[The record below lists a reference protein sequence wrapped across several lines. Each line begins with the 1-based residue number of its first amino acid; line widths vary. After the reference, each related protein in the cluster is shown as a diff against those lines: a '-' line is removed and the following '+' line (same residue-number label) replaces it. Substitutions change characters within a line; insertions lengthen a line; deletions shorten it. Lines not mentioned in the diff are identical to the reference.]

1 MSHADLSCAVC
12 LSPLGTVRGA
22 SSGHPDPM
30 GVVRE
35 SYVTPC
41 NHWFHKCCIQSCR
54 ASDLKGCP
62 LCREA
67 LPAGLTPPLVR
78 QQRLAAAAASSQ
90 HDEQVT
96 QMRDLMINRA
106 NAARDAVRRA
116 QQQSARAAEAV
127 DPAVVPSQPP
137 YTAPTTQL
145 PPPAPP
151 LSPPPFRSALEVVG
165 MHHTASHDMAQLL
178 GESPLPAGAATS
190 ADASSDSTSAAPPC
204 FHCTSGVSCGECV
217 GCSEAFCQLCSTLN
231 YQLREE
237 RLFCLSC
244 RPRAAPASLI
254 PQPELVGI
262 VENI

>member
-1 MSHADLSCAVC
+1 
-12 LSPLGTVRGA
+12 
-22 SSGHPDPM
+22 
-30 GVVRE
+30 
-35 SYVTPC
+35 
-41 NHWFHKCCIQSCR
+41 
-54 ASDLKGCP
+54 
-62 LCREA
+62 
-67 LPAGLTPPLVR
+67 VR

-96 QMRDLMINRA
+96 QMRDLMIKCVRLFSLPSLCRRCTHGAVDGERCNPPAFTTPSSDGMGVLVAVNKHSRA

-204 FHCTSGVSCGECV
+204 FHCTVRIPRGSFQIGPLYDSSLFLRSAFTGE
-217 GCSEAFCQLCSTLN
+217 GDGG
-231 YQLREE
+231 
-237 RLFCLSC
+237 
-244 RPRAAPASLI
+244 
-254 PQPELVGI
+254 VGI
-262 VENI
+262 QTNG